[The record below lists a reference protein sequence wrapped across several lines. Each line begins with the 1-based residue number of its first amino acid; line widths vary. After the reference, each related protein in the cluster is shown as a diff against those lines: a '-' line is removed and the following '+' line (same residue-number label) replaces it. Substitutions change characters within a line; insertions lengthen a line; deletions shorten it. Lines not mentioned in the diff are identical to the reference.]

1 MPNLSA
7 ILVTCQITD
16 GTSVTSFPLGAVIQ
30 PKGICLPFAGQAL
43 QVSAEAFTSDPC
55 SLPRRQAVVPAAR
68 SLLAAVTRLLV
79 LADMVDVAYL
89 LQHLTAVSNAPLTS
103 GSCWPLVCLLGAL
116 SAWETPS
123 VLEPCRSHALNTW
136 ATGASV
142 DSR

>member
-1 MPNLSA
+1 M
-7 ILVTCQITD
+7 
-16 GTSVTSFPLGAVIQ
+16 TSFPLGAVIQ

-103 GSCWPLVCLLGAL
+103 GSCWPLVVCSGLFQHGKLLLCLSLAGLMHLTPGQLGQ
-116 SAWETPS
+116 
-123 VLEPCRSHALNTW
+123 V
-136 ATGASV
+136 
-142 DSR
+142 